1 MGRTSFITLMAQA
14 FINIDTKR
22 LHALLMP
29 VYIPPPAND
38 YLSLSL
44 SLGNIGPGEALLPV
58 SFHSGPTK
66 LCRRRLSGTEWL
78 SRLLFV
84 WSLYTA
90 FPPPVQLL
98 HGVASAVDVRCAC
111 TVLASA
117 HALRVLVVQAS
128 GIVIISHSRAGC
140 FMSGSLSG
148 LWPFLRAATLI

>member
-1 MGRTSFITLMAQA
+1 MAVALA
-14 FINIDTKR
+14 FC
-22 LHALLMP
+22 L
-29 VYIPPPAND
+29 VF
-38 YLSLSL
+38 
-44 SLGNIGPGEALLPV
+44 V
-58 SFHSGPTK
+58 HS
-66 LCRRRLSGTEWL
+66 
-78 SRLLFV
+78 V
-84 WSLYTA
+84 
-90 FPPPVQLL
+90 PPPVQLL